1 MTSPARIIVSI
12 PAAIACIAVAGA
24 PVASADRNGYLAC
37 MKEGVK
43 SFTSCC
49 IDNGGGYAWDPAH
62 EPYPHCSWSASVSPN
77 QGDTPPPTKAPVT
90 VPQAPVPGRSS

>member
-1 MTSPARIIVSI
+1 MTSPARVIVSI

-90 VPQAPVPGRSS
+90 VPQAPAPGRSN